1 LKAGLP
7 VLDMAIYQAPRAPHA
22 VGHKTISP
30 AARRHMDEAMQLL
43 YGDAPGLV
51 GDDALAERERWR
63 CADAAKARAQGVLP
77 LPCAPSP
84 REATEKAREQGG
96 ELNVN
101 EASSRSVPGDGS
113 SWPMPD
119 AGNSDPVPLV
129 DSAAGS
135 Y

>member
-1 LKAGLP
+1 MLE
-7 VLDMAIYQAPRAPHA
+7 MAIYRAPRAPHPA
-22 VGHKTISP
+22 GRRCISE
-30 AARRHMDEAMQLL
+30 AARQHIAEAMQLL

-51 GDDALAERERWR
+51 GDDALAERERLR
-63 CADAAKARAQGVLP
+63 CAVATEARAQGVLP

-84 REATEKAREQGG
+84 PEATESGRGQGG
-96 ELNVN
+96 VLNLN
-101 EASSRSVPGDGS
+101 AAASRSAPGDGS
-113 SWPMPD
+113 SLAIPP